1 MQALKALPAALE
13 EPPPPPLLDGLLLQA
28 AAMVAIAAT
37 AIVTV
42 NALRKRVSFDPLGVN
57 APVAGRRRTVA

>member
-1 MQALKALPAALE
+1 MQALKALPPPLL
-13 EPPPPPLLDGLLLQA
+13 EPPELPLLDGLLLQA

-42 NALRKRVSFDPLGVN
+42 NALRKGVSFGP
-57 APVAGRRRTVA
+57 